1 MATSVNFQIVGGE
14 GQLAYHEVS
23 GGRDGMLEAGSYDC
37 KVGADG
43 AVISFL
49 TIRREKPCVI
59 NITAKDGSI
68 DVEFDGKEKRLKK
81 GSSSKF
87 PAKAKRAFIKEH
99 VKH

>member
-1 MATSVNFQIVGGE
+1 MNFTIQGGD

-23 GGRDGMLEAGSYDC
+23 GGQDGMLEAGSYDV
-37 KVGADG
+37 KIGADG
-43 AVISFL
+43 AVVCFL

-59 NITAKDGSI
+59 KVTAKDGAI

-81 GSSSKF
+81 GGSAKF

-99 VKH
+99 VKR